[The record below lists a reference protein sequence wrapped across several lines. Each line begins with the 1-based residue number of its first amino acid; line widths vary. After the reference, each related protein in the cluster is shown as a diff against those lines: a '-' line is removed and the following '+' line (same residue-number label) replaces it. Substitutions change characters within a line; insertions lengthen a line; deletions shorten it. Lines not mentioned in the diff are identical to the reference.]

1 MSNEK
6 ADKIAVLS
14 EDYDLSLDSDVELAR
29 TLKRLCN
36 EYEMCR
42 YCISTA
48 TGEVWNGIVRVARE
62 IVRREAMQSNT
73 TDMIELEALVKAE
86 LEYPE
91 KWDTAAYPTVWH
103 ALWEA
108 FCWLNGDRR

>member
-1 MSNEK
+1 
-6 ADKIAVLS
+6 
-14 EDYDLSLDSDVELAR
+14 
-29 TLKRLCN
+29 
-36 EYEMCR
+36 
-42 YCISTA
+42 
-48 TGEVWNGIVRVARE
+48 
-62 IVRREAMQSNT
+62 
-73 TDMIELEALVKAE
+73 MIELEALVKAE